1 MEKAKPTREYSNG
14 EIVVEWRPELCIH
27 CESCKLGLPNVFNPE
42 ARPWVNINGATSEE
56 IENQVKQCPSAALA
70 VRKT

>member
-1 MEKAKPTREYSNG
+1 M
-14 EIVVEWRPELCIH
+14 
-27 CESCKLGLPNVFNPE
+27 GLPNVFNPE

-70 VRKT
+70 VRKA